1 VNDHAVASNDG
12 TLVVAKP
19 EGRSA
24 SMSEDRLAQP
34 GLAVG
39 EREQNG
45 RRSVVSEVHKT
56 TDDRQGDMVLRTLR
70 RTRQIR
76 EFTDHPVDDAAIRA
90 ILEVARW
97 TGSGANRQ
105 PWTFVIVHDA
115 AERQRIAEFAPH
127 ASHVSGAPIAIAIVM
142 DGGAPQWDD
151 YDEGRVAERILIAAT
166 ALGLGGGIGL
176 ANGAERVEVAA
187 LLGVRPP
194 AYVRTMIS
202 LGHPT
207 EASLRRHTGP
217 GTGRRPFAEL
227 VSDHGRGVLHDEEG
241 RAEGES

>member
-1 VNDHAVASNDG
+1 
-12 TLVVAKP
+12 
-19 EGRSA
+19 
-24 SMSEDRLAQP
+24 M
-34 GLAVG
+34 
-39 EREQNG
+39 
-45 RRSVVSEVHKT
+45 
-56 TDDRQGDMVLRTLR
+56 DDRQGDVVLRTLR

-76 EFTDHPVDDAAIRA
+76 QFTQEAVGDGAIRA

-105 PWTFVIVHDA
+105 PWIFVIIRDP
-115 AERQRIAEFAPH
+115 AERQRIAELAPH
-127 ASHVSGAPIAIAIVM
+127 ASHVAGAPVAIAIVM

-176 ANGAERVEVAA
+176 ANGPERAEVGA
-187 LLGVRPP
+187 LLGVRPQ

-202 LGHPT
+202 IGHPA
-207 EASLRRHTGP
+207 EAALRRHSGP

-227 VSDHGRGVLHDEEG
+227 VREH
-241 RAEGES
+241 